1 MASQTGFLLPPI
13 ICFLSFLLPGV
24 ECDTCEG
31 HMKPLVKI
39 KESLASNCLIS
50 EEDQLSLNTSLVHW
64 PECITEIDIVGG
76 AEHTTKTYSWNS
88 FGSSSEYSD
97 TCDSEDVAVTVTDE
111 AGVEFPIK
119 FKMDPLGCFDQ
130 ENEMTFL
137 TTERQDKI
145 KIPLGFWKDSTG
157 LFMGARYSKCV
168 TDIQIQG
175 LPSQWNWKDE
185 NKKLKNRHFTVA
197 EVWIDPCKN
206 ITLELLYIFKLGSAM
221 KTLYIPSTLSEEECR
236 GPSIAMIVGIV
247 LGLVVGVISVIL
259 IIFIIIRKRKKADPS
274 IEMS

>member
-50 EEDQLSLNTSLVHW
+50 EEDKLSLNTSLVHW
-64 PECITEIDIVGG
+64 PECIDSIDIVGG
-76 AEHTTKTYSWNS
+76 AGHTYDRYNRYSES
-88 FGSSSEYSD
+88 GFSD

-111 AGVEFPIK
+111 AKVEYPIK
-119 FKMDPLGCFDQ
+119 FKMDPVGCFDQ
-130 ENEMTFL
+130 EKEMTFL

-145 KIPLGFWKDSTG
+145 KIPLGFWTDSTG
-157 LFMGARYSKCV
+157 LFKGAVYSSCV

-185 NKKLKNRHFTVA
+185 NKKLKNAHFTVA